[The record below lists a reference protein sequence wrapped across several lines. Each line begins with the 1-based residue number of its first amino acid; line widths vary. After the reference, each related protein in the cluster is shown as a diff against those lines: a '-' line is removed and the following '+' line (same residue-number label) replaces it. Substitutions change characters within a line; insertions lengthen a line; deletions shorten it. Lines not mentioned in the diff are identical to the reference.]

1 MTSPTTPAATRRW
14 PHGAQWPKLPT
25 LPRPPRRQ
33 SAEPDSVGVEE
44 SIPLRVCVQLLASTG
59 IIATDIAAGT
69 WISLWA
75 VPLSALGGWWSWRQ
89 RHKRNIATKFWLAF
103 GMLTALGFFFSR
115 LLAASNDTR
124 LVLAEMLVQLQVL
137 HSFDL
142 PRRKNLGYSMMI
154 GLVLLGVAGTV
165 SQTLDFGVLLL
176 IFLAIAMPT
185 LILDY
190 RSRLGM
196 KPEPWRWRT
205 PITGVSL
212 ADLSKFFILILIIGL
227 CIFAT
232 LPRLPGYQFRTF
244 PVSSTI
250 NFQGEFNGGNITNP
264 GYIRPGEAG
273 TKPGVAGQG
282 SGGEGSGENTGY
294 YGFGNTMDQRIGAMS
309 PMKPQVV
316 MRVRSQAPGFWRVL
330 SFDRYTG
337 HGWEVSRQKQVN
349 YLNRDYWSYRFFLNP
364 INPAVPTQEVVQT
377 YTMVADL
384 PNLVP
389 VLPNAKTVYFPT
401 RQIGLDP
408 EETLRSPVILSKD
421 LTYTVISDVPYR
433 QLERLK
439 NASTRYPRAITDH
452 YLDIPPAIK
461 LRLQTLA
468 SKWMAKANTP
478 INNPYDASWFL
489 AQALKQHYSLQPD
502 FPELAAGQD
511 LAMAFLDHQGGYP
524 DHFAT
529 VLTLMLRSIGIP
541 ARLSAGF
548 SSGQF
553 NPFTGYYVVQNTD
566 AHALTEVYIPQNG
579 WFSFDPIPGHDVIPA
594 SVAENQTFGVLRQFW
609 SWVAGWLPSPV
620 RNGISGFFSGL
631 VALLGQGLQG
641 FLGLF
646 SQGWSGIILGL
657 TLAVAIGY
665 GLWLSGQGWQR
676 WQKWRWLRHLSP
688 MEQIYQQLLQ
698 VLQQQGHP
706 KSMAQTPL
714 EWATQIQQSYPPTI
728 SQPILAIAT
737 AYVSWRYGDQMPNL
751 DQLQAILHELKAQL
765 KHPQVKAS
773 STTFSGTVE

>member
-1 MTSPTTPAATRRW
+1 MPAW
-14 PHGAQWPKLPT
+14 
-25 LPRPPRRQ
+25 PRPPRRPPGQ
-33 SAEPDSVGVEE
+33 PEPVEVEE
-44 SIPLRVCVQLLASTG
+44 SIPFRIAVQLLASTG
-59 IIATDIAAGT
+59 IVATDIAAGT
-69 WISLWA
+69 WMSLWA
-75 VPLSALGGWWSWRQ
+75 IPLSALGGWWSWRQ

-103 GMLTALGFFFSR
+103 GMLTALGFFLSR

-137 HSFDL
+137 HSYDL

-176 IFLAIAMPT
+176 IFLAIALPT

-196 KPEPWRWRT
+196 NPEPWRWRS
-205 PITGVSL
+205 PATGLSL
-212 ADLSKFFILILIIGL
+212 AHLGKFFLIVLAVGL
-227 CIFAT
+227 CIFAS

-250 NFQGEFNGGNITNP
+250 NFEGEFNGGNITNP
-264 GYIRPGEAG
+264 GYIRKGGAG
-273 TKPGVAGQG
+273 TKPGSEGQG
-282 SGGEGSGENTGY
+282 AGGERSAENTGY
-294 YGFGNTMDQRIGAMS
+294 YGFDNTMDQRIGAMS
-309 PMKPQVV
+309 PMKPKVV

-337 HGWEVSRQKQVN
+337 HGWEVSRKKQVN
-349 YLNRDYWSYRFFLNP
+349 YLNRDYWSYRFFLSP
-364 INPAVPTQEVVQT
+364 ISPAVPTQEVVQT
-377 YTMVADL
+377 YTMVSDL

-389 VLPNAKTVYFPT
+389 VLPNAKTIYFPT

-408 EETLRSPVILSKD
+408 EGTLRSPVILSKD

-433 QLERLK
+433 NLDKLQH
-439 NASTRYPRAITDH
+439 ASNRYPRQITEN
-452 YLDIPPAIK
+452 YLQIPPEIK

-468 SKWMAKANTP
+468 SDWISKANAP
-478 INNPYDASWFL
+478 ITNPYDASWFL

-511 LAMAFLDHQGGYP
+511 LATAFLDQQGGYP
-524 DHFAT
+524 DHFST

-566 AHALTEVYIPQNG
+566 AHALTEVFIPNNG
-579 WFSFDPIPGHDVIPA
+579 WFSFDPIPGHEVIPP
-594 SVAENQTFGVLRQFW
+594 SVEENQTFGVLRQFW
-609 SWVAGWLPSPV
+609 NWVAGWLPSPV
-620 RNGISGFFSGL
+620 RNGIAGFLSGIL
-631 VALLGQGLQG
+631 NVIGQGLQG
-641 FLGLF
+641 FFRLF
-646 SQGWSGIILGL
+646 TQGWSGIVFGL
-657 TLAVAIGY
+657 TLAVGMAY
-665 GLWLSGQGWQR
+665 GLWLLIQGWRR
-676 WQKWRWLRHLSP
+676 WRNWQWMRQLPP

-698 VLQQQGHP
+698 ILHYQGHS
-706 KSMAQTPL
+706 KAMAQTPL
-714 EWATQIQQSYPPTI
+714 EWAAQIQQTYPAAI

-737 AYVSWRYGDQMPNL
+737 AYVSWRYGDRVPNL
-751 DQLQAILHELKAQL
+751 GQLQATLRDLKAQL
-765 KHPQVKAS
+765 KRPQPKVPDPDLSAVAPPVRPS
-773 STTFSGTVE
+773 A